1 MMYLKPLVKKI
12 ITDESKF
19 REVGPIIN
27 SIKDDKEMLELLLNF
42 TTIKNI
48 EDVFEHHYGVEYK
61 NINNMMIDKELIGN
75 FDINFLKREVILPF
89 AYDSDKSLYHLS
101 ISDLMNRDL
110 QTRIKKLFSDR
121 NQRVKL
127 YFTFEHELLGKL
139 NEIQSTT
146 PASTTS
152 ENIPTSV
159 TRQSNTDSE
168 DDVDFDATTWVNNVL
183 DKGAELGASD
193 IHIEKLE
200 NEMQIRYRVD
210 GLLTNKQMFNLS
222 ENAIS
227 RIYVRLKI
235 ISNMD
240 IVESRRSQDGR
251 IDNYAYGED
260 IYDMRV
266 SSVNTIYGEKF
277 VLRMIKKTA
286 GVVPFSAL
294 GFTKEG
300 EATVKDMLGNQN
312 GIIYLAGAT
321 GSGKTT
327 TLYTM
332 IDELKDDS
340 VNIYTIEDPVEKT
353 IPEINQIQI
362 DEANGTDYPTIL
374 SALLRQD
381 PNVIVVG
388 EIRDSETAELS
399 IRASLTGH
407 LVLSTIHSNSA
418 VDSLSRLSDMGVEPY
433 LVGASMVGVLSQR
446 LLRKLCDKCKIKREE
461 LSLHEEM
468 WVKSVVPDFD
478 YEEEK
483 AKGNYV
489 YEASSCD
496 SCSDGY
502 KGRVAAVEVLQIDDT
517 LRTMISKRAETS
529 EIEDYLYEQG
539 YKDLRHDGLI
549 KVLNGITSMN
559 EIMGQL

>member
-1 MMYLKPLVKKI
+1 MMYLKPLIKKI

-42 TTIKNI
+42 TTIENI
-48 EDVFEHHYGVEYK
+48 EDAFKHHYGIEYK

-139 NEIQSTT
+139 NEIQSATPVSTRSETVTT
-146 PASTTS
+146 
-152 ENIPTSV
+152 
-159 TRQSNTDSE
+159 QSKTDSE
-168 DDVDFDATTWVNNVL
+168 EATDDVDFDATAWVNNVL

-251 IDNYAYGED
+251 IDNYVYGKD

-277 VLRMIKKTA
+277 VLRMIKKST
-286 GVVPFSAL
+286 GIVPFSAL

-300 EATVKDMLGNQN
+300 ESIVKAMLGNQN

-362 DEANGTDYPTIL
+362 DEASGTDYPTIL

-418 VDSLSRLSDMGVEPY
+418 IDSLSRLSDMGVEPY

-446 LLRKLCDKCKIKREE
+446 LLRKLCDECKIKREE
-461 LSLHEEM
+461 LSPHEEM
-468 WVKSVVPDFD
+468 WAKSVVPDFD

-483 AKGNYV
+483 AKGNYI
-489 YEASSCD
+489 YEAGSCD
-496 SCSDGY
+496 SCSGGY

-517 LRTMISKRAETS
+517 LRTMISRHAETS
-529 EIEDYLYEQG
+529 EIEAYLYGQG

>member
-1 MMYLKPLVKKI
+1 MMYLKPLIKKI

-19 REVGPIIN
+19 REVGPIVN

-42 TTIKNI
+42 TNIENI
-48 EDVFEHHYGVEYK
+48 EDAFKHHYGIEYK

-89 AYDSDKSLYHLS
+89 AYDSDKLLYHLS
-101 ISDLMNRDL
+101 ISDLMNRDF

-139 NEIQSTT
+139 NEIQSKT
-146 PASTTS
+146 PASTRS
-152 ENIPTSV
+152 ETV
-159 TRQSNTDSE
+159 TTQSRTDSE
-168 DDVDFDATTWVNNVL
+168 EAIDFDASAWVNNVL

-210 GLLTNKQMFNLS
+210 GLLTNKQKFNLS
-222 ENAIS
+222 EGAIS

-251 IDNYAYGED
+251 IDNYVYGED

-266 SSVNTIYGEKF
+266 SSVNTVYGEKF
-277 VLRMIKKTA
+277 VLRMIKKSV
-286 GVVPFSAL
+286 GIVPFSAL

-300 EATVKDMLGNQN
+300 EAIVKAMLGNQN

-362 DEANGTDYPTIL
+362 DDANGTDYPTIL

-388 EIRDSETAELS
+388 EIRDSATAELS

-446 LLRKLCDKCKIKREE
+446 LLRKLCDECKIKREE
-461 LSLHEEM
+461 LSPHEEM
-468 WVKSVVPDFD
+468 WAKSVVPDFD

-483 AKGNYV
+483 AKGNYI
-489 YEASSCD
+489 YEAGSCD

-517 LRTMISKRAETS
+517 LRTMISRRAETS
-529 EIEDYLYEQG
+529 EIEDYLYGQG

>member
-42 TTIKNI
+42 TTIENV
-48 EDVFEHHYGVEYK
+48 EDAFKHHYGIEYK
-61 NINNMMIDKELIGN
+61 NIKNMMIDKELIGS

-139 NEIQSTT
+139 NEIQSKT
-146 PASTTS
+146 PASTRS
-152 ENIPTSV
+152 ETV
-159 TRQSNTDSE
+159 TTQSQTDSE
-168 DDVDFDATTWVNNVL
+168 EAIDDVDFDASAWVNNVL

-193 IHIEKLE
+193 IHIEKFE

-222 ENAIS
+222 KNAIS

-251 IDNYAYGED
+251 IDNYVYGED

-277 VLRMIKKTA
+277 VLRMIKKTT
-286 GVVPFSAL
+286 GIVPFSAL

-300 EATVKDMLGNQN
+300 ESTVKDMLGNQN

-446 LLRKLCDKCKIKREE
+446 LLRKLCDECKIKREE
-461 LSLHEEM
+461 LSPHEEM

-489 YEASSCD
+489 YEAGSCD

-517 LRTMISKRAETS
+517 LRTMISRRAETA
-529 EIEDYLYEQG
+529 EIEDYLYKQG
-539 YKDLRHDGLI
+539 YKDLRHDGVV

-559 EIMGQL
+559 EVMGQL

>member
-27 SIKDDKEMLELLLNF
+27 SIKDDKEMLELLLKF
-42 TTIKNI
+42 TTIENI
-48 EDVFEHHYGVEYK
+48 EDTFKHHYGIEYK
-61 NINNMMIDKELIGN
+61 NINNMMINKELIGN
-75 FDINFLKREVILPF
+75 FDINFLKKEIILPF
-89 AYDSDKSLYHLS
+89 AYDSNKSLYHLS
-101 ISDLMNRDL
+101 ISDLINRDL

-127 YFTFEHELLGKL
+127 YFTFEHEILDKL
-139 NEIQSTT
+139 NEIQSPTS
-146 PASTTS
+146 ASTKS
-152 ENIPTSV
+152 ENITTSV
-159 TRQSNTDSE
+159 TTQSKTDSE
-168 DDVDFDATTWVNNVL
+168 DDVEFNATAWVNNVL

-200 NEMQIRYRVD
+200 DEMQIRYRVD
-210 GLLTNKQMFNLS
+210 GLLTNKQIFNLS

-227 RIYVRLKI
+227 RIYVRLKV

-251 IDNYAYGED
+251 IDNYVYGED
-260 IYDMRV
+260 TYDMRV

-286 GVVPFSAL
+286 GIVPFSAL
-294 GFTKEG
+294 GFTSDNEL
-300 EATVKDMLGNQN
+300 TVKSMLNNQN

-381 PNVIVVG
+381 PNIIVVG

-433 LVGASMVGVLSQR
+433 LAGASMAGVLSQR
-446 LLRKLCDKCKIKREE
+446 LLRKLCEECKIKREE
-461 LSLHEEM
+461 LSPHEEM

-483 AKGNYV
+483 AKGNYI
-489 YEASSCD
+489 YEAGSCD
-496 SCSDGY
+496 SCSNGY
-502 KGRVAAVEVLQIDDT
+502 KGRIAAVEALQIDDT
-517 LRTMISKRAETS
+517 LRTMISKQAETS

-539 YKDLRHDGLI
+539 YKDLRHDGLV